1 MIKTAF
7 ERFRDLS
14 ISKKIVLYYLF
25 VFILSTSFLSIVY
38 KEVNN
43 SITNSKVMQISNEI
57 TLNINSN
64 ITSLI
69 NLVDNQSKILISSE
83 LVQDAL
89 SSSNKGNSAVYV
101 QSLSKYLANFLN
113 FNDFISSI
121 YIFDNNGNKYFV
133 DNVYFNSIDFNK
145 IKSMNWY
152 EQLVDLK
159 GGYILKLDA
168 GKLLEPSNDQPNYV
182 SFVRIINNIDTQE
195 PSGMMII
202 NISKAYLSNY
212 VNSALNAYT
221 SSVLIKDENGA
232 DVINSA
238 NIDANLSKT
247 ITNYIKPN
255 SASIQKI
262 NGQVYIIS
270 DLKNDYGW
278 NIISVTPFNELNSQF
293 WVYNMTLLIV
303 IIINAVLIILGLL
316 FISLYIT
323 QPITKLAHSMSNIK
337 DGHFEEV
344 NVITGNDEIGM
355 LKDVYNKMIIEI
367 QNLIGDIIN
376 EQKMKRNLELEV
388 MQAQIKPHF
397 LFNSFD
403 AINSLI
409 LMDDTENASKI
420 VRALG
425 KFYKSFLMSGD
436 EEITIKEELDMIDNY
451 LTIQNIRFEDKF
463 DVIKNIDEQTLDYK
477 IPKLILQ
484 PLVENAINHGIRPKR
499 GKGLL
504 TIEAKLEGDHVIL
517 AVEDNGKG
525 MSDAKIRDIAEG
537 KFSGVGLKSTI
548 ERLRLHYNADNIVKI
563 YSKPGKG
570 TRIEITIH
578 IIEENQDV

>member
-25 VFILSTSFLSIVY
+25 IFIISASFLSIAY
-38 KEVNN
+38 KEINN
-43 SITNSKVMQISNEI
+43 RVTNSKVMQISNEI

-89 SSSNKGNSAVYV
+89 SSSNEGNSAAYV

-121 YIFDNNGNKYFV
+121 YIFDNSGNKYFV
-133 DNVYFNSIDFNK
+133 DNVYFNSIDFNS
-145 IKSMNWY
+145 IKSMSWY
-152 EQLVDLK
+152 DQLVGLK

-168 GKLLEPSNDQPNYV
+168 GKLLEPNNGQPNYI
-182 SFVRIINNIDTQE
+182 SFIRIINNIDTQQ

-202 NISKAYLSNY
+202 NISKAYLSKY
-212 VNSALNAYT
+212 INSALNAYT

-232 DVINSA
+232 DVINSV
-238 NIDANLSKT
+238 NMDANLSKT
-247 ITNYIKPN
+247 IAGYTKPN
-255 SASIQKI
+255 SSSIQKI

-293 WVYNMTLLIV
+293 WVYNITLLIV
-303 IIINAVLIILGLL
+303 VIINALLIILGLM

-323 QPITKLAHSMSNIK
+323 QPITRLAHSMSNIK
-337 DGHFEEV
+337 DGHFEKV
-344 NVITGNDEIGM
+344 NVTTGNDEIGM
-355 LKDVYNKMIIEI
+355 LKDVYNKMIVEI
-367 QNLIGDIIN
+367 QKLIGDIIN

-388 MQAQIKPHF
+388 MQAQVKPHF

-409 LMDDTENASKI
+409 LMDDTENANKI
-420 VRALG
+420 VKALG
-425 KFYKSFLMSGD
+425 KFYKSFLMNGD
-436 EEITIKEELDMIDNY
+436 EEIAIKEELNMIDNY

-463 DVIKNIDEQTLDYK
+463 DVIKNIDERTLEYK

-484 PLVENAINHGIRPKR
+484 PLVENAINHGIRPKSS
-499 GKGLL
+499 KGLL
-504 TIEAKLEGDHVIL
+504 TIEAKLEGDHIML

-525 MSDAKIRDIAEG
+525 MSEAKIRDIGNG

-548 ERLRLHYNADNIVKI
+548 ERIKLHYNADNLVKI
-563 YSKPGKG
+563 YSKPDKG
-570 TRIEITIH
+570 TRIEINIP
-578 IIEENQDV
+578 IAEENQDV